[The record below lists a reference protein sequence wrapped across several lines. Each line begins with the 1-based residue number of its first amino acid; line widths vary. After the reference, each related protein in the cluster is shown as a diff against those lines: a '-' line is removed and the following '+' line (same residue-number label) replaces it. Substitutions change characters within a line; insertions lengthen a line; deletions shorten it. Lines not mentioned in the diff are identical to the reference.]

1 LASRR
6 RAPFFRRM
14 IMPQIVIER
23 TIPGVGSLTAEHLK
37 AISQTSCGVLKT
49 LGPTIQWEHSYV
61 TDDKIYCVY
70 SAPNAEMI
78 REHAR
83 LGGFPAESVEE
94 VRTVIGPATAG

>member
-1 LASRR
+1 
-6 RAPFFRRM
+6 
-14 IMPQIVIER
+14 MPKFVIER
-23 TIPGVGSLTAEHLK
+23 TIPGAGSLTAEQLK
-37 AISQTSCGVLKT
+37 TISQTSCGVLKS

-83 LGGFPAESVEE
+83 LGGFPADSVQE
-94 VRTVIGPATAG
+94 VRTMISPATAA